1 MKLIEFL
8 EKYIFVSEEEEGE
21 DDSSRREDKRKS

>member
-8 EKYIFVSEEEEGE
+8 EKYIFTSDEEEGE
-21 DDSSRREDKRKS
+21 DGSSRREDKRKG